1 MCAAAATI
9 LLVVSILFLS
19 QLHILPLS
27 SYTNSEAEE
36 DREDALDS
44 RGQGSPGGMKKT
56 GQRGDEGDLRA
67 GLHKSEKYKVTVAV
81 ASRN

>member
-1 MCAAAATI
+1 M
-9 LLVVSILFLS
+9 
-19 QLHILPLS
+19 
-27 SYTNSEAEE
+27 
-36 DREDALDS
+36 DS